1 MKRRDITII
10 ACGLLLLPLASCGML
25 TKTVKTEKQL
35 PTDRETVANNDSVK
49 PYRSTA
55 LERGEISGEWAVKT
69 VAGHEARGEMSPYLL
84 FDPKSGRV
92 FGNNGCNTINGQYDV
107 NPADSTL
114 RFSGLI
120 STMRLCAESFPTE
133 TDINNAMEN
142 VRRYSWTFTPE
153 LNYTLALL
161 DSRGNTLMTL
171 QRQDFSFLN
180 GTWRVASIKGAS
192 EDNPDIVL
200 VFDIAEQKLHG
211 NTGCNIL
218 NGEIAIDMGEHN
230 SLTLQNLM
238 TTKMACPEGSS
249 ETALLVA
256 LEEVMYARPVN
267 SNECQLID
275 GQGDAVL
282 TLVRTNDIDRSN
294 Q

>member
-1 MKRRDITII
+1 MKRLTYII
-10 ACGLLLLPLASCGML
+10 SLALGVALLPLSSCGLL

-35 PTDRETVANNDSVK
+35 PTDRETLANSDSVK

-55 LERGEISGEWAVKT
+55 LERGEISGEWAIMT
-69 VAGHEARGEMSPYLL
+69 VSGHEATGETSPYLL

-114 RFSGLI
+114 SFSDILT
-120 STMRLCAESFPTE
+120 TMRFCPESDNTE
-133 TDINNAMEN
+133 TDINVAMN
-142 VRRYSWTFTPE
+142 LTRRYTWTFTPE
-153 LNYTLALL
+153 LNYRLEFL
-161 DSRGNTLMTL
+161 DSGNNVLMSL

-180 GTWRVASIKGAS
+180 GTWRVTSIKGAS

-200 VFDIAEQKLHG
+200 VFDLAEQKLHG

-218 NGEIAIDMGEHN
+218 NGHISIDMGEHN
-230 SLTLQNLM
+230 SITLQDLM
-238 TTKMACPEGSS
+238 TTKMACPDGAS

-267 SNECQLID
+267 ANVCQLID

-282 TLVRTNDIDRSN
+282 TLTRTNDFDN
-294 Q
+294 

>member
-1 MKRRDITII
+1 MKRTRITII
-10 ACGLLLLPLASCGML
+10 ACALALMPLASCGLL
-25 TKTVKTEKQL
+25 TKNVKTEKQL
-35 PTDRETVANNDSVK
+35 PTDRENVDNSDSVK

-69 VAGHEARGEMSPYLL
+69 VAGHEAKGEMAPYLL

-92 FGNNGCNTINGQYDV
+92 YGNNGCNTINGQYDV

-114 RFSGLI
+114 RFSALI
-120 STMRLCAESFPTE
+120 TTMRFCAESYPTE
-133 TDINNAMEN
+133 TDINTAMEN
-142 VRRYSWTFTPE
+142 VRRYSWTFTPG
-153 LNYTLALL
+153 LNYTLSLL
-161 DSRGNTLMTL
+161 DGAGKTLMTL

-180 GTWRVASIKGAS
+180 GTWRVTSINGKS

-230 SLTLQNLM
+230 SLTLLNLA
-238 TTKMACPEGSS
+238 TTRMACPEGSS

-267 SNECQLID
+267 ANECQLID
-275 GQGDAVL
+275 GQGSAVI
-282 TLVRTNDIDRSN
+282 TLVRVSDTDTR